1 MYGGDSG
8 SAAYGGLS
16 NSSCNGG
23 GGGGGV
29 NVCIL
34 EVGTYRNIMNV
45 LRFVVE
51 GISGI
56 LTTILFPRIV
66 LQF

>member
-1 MYGGDSG
+1 MYGGDNG

-23 GGGGGV
+23 GGGGV
-29 NVCIL
+29 NVCFL

-45 LRFVVE
+45 LRFVAE

-56 LTTILFPRIV
+56 LTTISFPRIV